1 MKERITL
8 QQLVAYN
15 NTPKAKALIVKYGY
29 KPAKS
34 YNDLTY
40 KLFRFTK
47 DFKEEALQEIAKI
60 HPHKEL
66 ILNYECKTPEVE
78 KVEVLTSKNT
88 KTNFEGEWGD
98 ECQCRE
104 CRKKRMMGF
113 QNFMNFEG
121 ENIQPQNK
129 SAEPTPSIMSMFPLI
144 AISGIVAIGFYIAF
158 SKKG

>member
-66 ILNYECKTPEVE
+66 ILNYECKTPEIE

-88 KTNFEGEWGD
+88 KSNFEGEWGD

-104 CRKKRMMGF
+104 CRKKRMMGM
-113 QNFMNFEG
+113 QKFMNFEG
-121 ENIQPQNK
+121 ENNMPQIKTPEGN
-129 SAEPTPSIMSMFPLI
+129 PSIMTMFPLI
-144 AISGIVAIGFYIAF
+144 AISGIVAITFYIAF
-158 SKKG
+158 TKK

>member
-47 DFKEEALQEIAKI
+47 DFKEEALQELAKI

-66 ILNYECKTPEVE
+66 ILNYECKMPDTE

-88 KTNFEGEWGD
+88 KSNFEGEWGD

-104 CRKKRMMGF
+104 CRRKRMMGM

-121 ENIQPQNK
+121 ENNVPQIKTPESN
-129 SAEPTPSIMSMFPLI
+129 PSIMTMFPLI
-144 AISGIVAIGFYIAF
+144 AISGIVAISFYIAF
-158 SKKG
+158 TKK